1 MIELKKVGN
10 IVVDAANFVAQQRRE
25 RRLPA
30 TAKDTGKISNSH
42 SGAVLALCTRH
53 CRPTSMMS
61 ICTLLVMMGT

>member
-42 SGAVLALCTRH
+42 SGAVLALCT
-53 CRPTSMMS
+53 
-61 ICTLLVMMGT
+61 